1 MAAGDIILGDG
12 VFAIGEVD
20 VGLTRGGGKFIVE
33 REFKPIEADGDYG
46 IVKDRV
52 RKIKSQAKLTLNAL
66 ETLSDNLPKL
76 YAATKVTTGKFTGK
90 ADIETADYNDTVT
103 WTGKTKAG
111 KSVVITLENA
121 INLENIDWGLV
132 DKDEIVA
139 AITYTATYLE
149 DARTV
154 EPWDVTFVTGT

>member
-12 VFAIGEVD
+12 VFSLGSTD
-20 VGLTRGGGKFIVE
+20 VGLTRGGGKFTVE
-33 REFKPIEADGDYG
+33 REFRIIEADGDYG

-52 RKIKSQAKLTLNAL
+52 RKIKSTAKLTLNAL
-66 ETLSDNLPKL
+66 EVISSNLDKF
-76 YAATKVTTGKFTGK
+76 YAATKVTDGKFTGK
-90 ADIETADYNDTVT
+90 TEVETEDYSDTVT

-121 INLENIDWGLV
+121 INLENIDWVLV